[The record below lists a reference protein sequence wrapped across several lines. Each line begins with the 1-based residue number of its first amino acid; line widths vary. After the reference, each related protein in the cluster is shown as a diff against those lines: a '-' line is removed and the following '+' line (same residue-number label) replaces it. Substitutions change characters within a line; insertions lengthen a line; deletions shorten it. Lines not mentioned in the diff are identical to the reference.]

1 MKVYRYQSLP
11 ALPISNNY
19 INLALLK
26 NNCTLYFISAS
37 AVSIIKIVLKI
48 SYQISDADNRKFEV
62 KMT

>member
-11 ALPISNNY
+11 ALPMSNNY
-19 INLALLK
+19 INLAFLK

-37 AVSIIKIVLKI
+37 VVSIIKIVLKI
-48 SYQISDADNRKFEV
+48 SDADNRKFKV